1 MDAKYKLIIDSFGK
15 ERFKF
20 NELIKDYTELK
31 LGGPA
36 RLLFVAFTARELIKI
51 VTICRQLQLPYF
63 LFGTG
68 SKIAISDA
76 GFDGLMI
83 KNRTKN
89 IQKIAVKGRVT
100 RFGIGIAEALIET
113 ESGVSI
119 SRWSEYLNAQGLE
132 TADFDNI
139 PGSIGG
145 NLFFSKSLQ
154 NRAKS
159 IKVLDPAL
167 ETETIDASA
176 LRLKEHVIISAVFK
190 IKAKV

>member
-51 VTICRQLQLPYF
+51 VTMCRQLQLPYF

-100 RFGIGIAEALIET
+100 RFGIGIAEALIEA

-119 SRWSEYLNAQGLE
+119 NRWSEYLNAQGLE

-154 NRAKS
+154 NRTKS

-176 LRLKEHVIISAVFK
+176 LRQKEHVIISAVFK